1 MEKNLKKNVSMCVT
15 EYFVYAGNEYNIVNQ
30 LYFGLFVFFQGGGGQ
45 DCGNLR
51 KKFVNCLFIIITR
64 KSVK

>member
-15 EYFVYAGNEYNIVNQ
+15 EYFAYAWNEYNIVNQ
-30 LYFGLFVFFQGGGGQ
+30 LYFFFFFKGGGGQ

-51 KKFVNCLFIIITR
+51 KKFVNCLFIIITW